1 MEHIFLEVEILEDY
15 LYLQITLV
23 FKYDS
28 IFRSLGNILVL
39 SIFTSSKL
47 EALVEPKQL
56 HFSVLERLRTSELE
70 SFNFAFVLSITQ
82 KVKI

>member
-1 MEHIFLEVEILEDY
+1 MERIFLEVEILEDY

-28 IFRSLGNILVL
+28 IFRSLGNILEL

-47 EALVEPKQL
+47 EALVLEPKQL
-56 HFSVLERLRTSELE
+56 HSPVLERLRTSELE
-70 SFNFAFVLSITQ
+70 SFNF
-82 KVKI
+82 